1 MFTSFSR
8 YKPETKQSKA
18 NRLKDVAGKKAESGN
33 KVLDPHLHA
42 R

>member
-1 MFTSFSR
+1 MAARPLPQVS
-8 YKPETKQSKA
+8 
-18 NRLKDVAGKKAESGN
+18 LIVAGKKAESGD